1 MSNGRNA
8 RLQPL
13 KFKSTDEK
21 AAEVT
26 SDIYNPYKNSLEY
39 EEQKHLEYLL
49 QPIKP
54 RLTWEE
60 YREKHKKQFEDRLGA
75 GVQREQADYRRMLD
89 EERKLKVPD
98 PNLFSL
104 CKSQFF
110 TEKTKLLHSLHV
122 A

>member
-1 MSNGRNA
+1 M
-8 RLQPL
+8 QPL

-26 SDIYNPYKNSLEY
+26 SDVYNPYKNSLEY

-89 EERKLKVPD
+89 EERKLKVPAD
-98 PNLFSL
+98 FNIASDMYH
-104 CKSQFF
+104 
-110 TEKTKLLHSLHV
+110 KLIPRNNFLSHSLHV
-122 A
+122 V

>member
-13 KFKSTDEK
+13 KFKTGDEK
-21 AAEVT
+21 KSES
-26 SDIYNPYKNSLEY
+26 SDALNPYQKAQEY
-39 EEQKHLEYLL
+39 EERKHLEYLL

-60 YREKHKKQFEDRLGA
+60 YREKHKKQFEDRLGH

-89 EERKLKVPD
+89 EERKLKV
-98 PNLFSL
+98 
-104 CKSQFF
+104 
-110 TEKTKLLHSLHV
+110 
-122 A
+122 

>member
-13 KFKSTDEK
+13 KFKTSDEK
-21 AAEVT
+21 KSES
-26 SDIYNPYKNSLEY
+26 SDALNPYQKAQEY
-39 EEQKHLEYLL
+39 EERKHLEYLL

-60 YREKHKKQFEDRLGA
+60 YREKHKKQFEDRLGH

-89 EERKLKVPD
+89 EERKLKV
-98 PNLFSL
+98 
-104 CKSQFF
+104 
-110 TEKTKLLHSLHV
+110 
-122 A
+122 